1 MPHET
6 QEAGGASMAEK
17 AKTAGSNESWVHRG
31 LAGLRRAF
39 DVREGRASWPQIRK
53 RFVGGSKLD
62 GTHMCILIVAML
74 IASIGLNTDSTEAI
88 VGAMLICPLMGSV
101 LAISYAVATADVR
114 LLRHAVAG
122 LVLQMAICLAT
133 STVYFLLTPI
143 PYETS
148 ALLDNSTPTIWDLL
162 IALAGGFAGGL
173 GNSRKQ
179 EPSTLIAGVAVATA
193 LMPPLCSAGY
203 GIALQSLPRF
213 AGALYEFGVN
223 VVFIALA
230 AEVVLL
236 LLHAPLHR
244 DINDDGVVTPQES
257 EEAVAISHRLRRHV
271 IIGTLVFAIP
281 CLMVTAGVVR
291 ETVQQHTKSSAD
303 TAATISQTSD
313 QYETALTTQELKA
326 VQPEV
331 ERYSVGTEYG
341 FDAGP
346 SQPTKRI
353 VATVTS
359 SRTLSKDE
367 RDRAEALVR
376 VHVPNVDQVRFVT
389 GDAAQ

>member
-1 MPHET
+1 
-6 QEAGGASMAEK
+6 MAEK
-17 AKTAGSNESWVHRG
+17 GKAAGTSTDANLARRG
-31 LAGLRRAF
+31 AAALRRAF

-101 LAISYAVATADVR
+101 LAISYSVATADVR
-114 LLRHAVAG
+114 LLRHAAAG
-122 LVLQMAICLAT
+122 LALQMVICLAT
-133 STVYFLLTPI
+133 STIYFLLTPI

-203 GIALQSLPRF
+203 GIAQQSLPRF
-213 AGALYEFGVN
+213 AGAIYEFGVN

-257 EEAVAISHRLRRHV
+257 EEAVAISHRLRRNV
-271 IIGTLVFAIP
+271 IIGTFIFAIP
-281 CLMVTAGVVR
+281 CLMVTTGVVQ
-291 ETVQQHTKSSAD
+291 ETVQQHTKGTTA
-303 TAATISQTSD
+303 TAASQTSD

-326 VQPEV
+326 VQPEI
-331 ERYSVGTEYG
+331 ERYSVGTEYSY
-341 FDAGP
+341 AAN
-346 SQPTKRI
+346 SVQPTERI

-359 SRTLSKDE
+359 SRTLSAYE
-367 RDRAEALVR
+367 QDRATALVR
-376 VHVPNVDQVRFVT
+376 VHVPGVDEVRFVIGSANPST
-389 GDAAQ
+389 E

>member
-1 MPHET
+1 
-6 QEAGGASMAEK
+6 
-17 AKTAGSNESWVHRG
+17 
-31 LAGLRRAF
+31 
-39 DVREGRASWPQIRK
+39 
-53 RFVGGSKLD
+53 
-62 GTHMCILIVAML
+62 
-74 IASIGLNTDSTEAI
+74 
-88 VGAMLICPLMGSV
+88 MLICPLMGSV
-101 LAISYAVATADVR
+101 LAISYAVATADRR
-114 LLRHAVAG
+114 LLRNAVAG
-122 LVLQMAICLAT
+122 LALQMLICLAT
-133 STVYFLLTPI
+133 STLYFLLTPI

-203 GIALQSLPRF
+203 GIAQQSLTRF
-213 AGALYEFGVN
+213 AGAIYEFGVN

-236 LLHAPLHR
+236 LLHVPLHR

-257 EEAVAISHRLRRHV
+257 EEAVAISRRLRRNV

-281 CLMVTAGVVR
+281 CLMVTTGVVQ
-291 ETVQQHTKSSAD
+291 ETIQQHAKDA
-303 TAATISQTSD
+303 TATPSQASD

-331 ERYSVGTEYG
+331 ERYSVGTEYSYASG
-341 FDAGP
+341 SP
-346 SQPTKRI
+346 RPTERI

-359 SRTLSKDE
+359 TRTLATDE
-367 RDRAEALVR
+367 QDRATALIR
-376 VHVPNVDQVRFVT
+376 VHVPRVDEVRFMT
-389 GDAAQ
+389 SSST

>member
-1 MPHET
+1 
-6 QEAGGASMAEK
+6 MAEK
-17 AKTAGSNESWVHRG
+17 SKTAGSSESWVHRG
-31 LAGLRRAF
+31 LAALRRAF

-62 GTHMCILIVAML
+62 GTHMSILIVAML

-101 LAISYAVATADVR
+101 LAISFAIATADMR
-114 LLRHAVAG
+114 LLRHATGG
-122 LVLQMAICLAT
+122 LALQMVICLAT
-133 STVYFLLTPI
+133 STIYFLLTPI

-230 AEVVLL
+230 AEIVLL
-236 LLHAPLHR
+236 LLHVPLHR

-257 EEAVAISHRLRRHV
+257 EEAVVISHRLRRHV

-281 CLMVTAGVVR
+281 CLMVTTSVVQ
-291 ETVQQHTKSSAD
+291 ETVRQHTKSSAD
-303 TAATISQTSD
+303 TTATISQASD

-331 ERYSVGTEYG
+331 ERYSVGTEYD
-341 FDAGP
+341 FDASP

-367 RDRAEALVR
+367 QDRAKALVR

>member
-1 MPHET
+1 MGERNKT
-6 QEAGGASMAEK
+6 VDESTGWVRRGAA
-17 AKTAGSNESWVHRG
+17 A
-31 LAGLRRAF
+31 LQRAF
-39 DVREGRASWPQIRK
+39 NVREGRAAWPQIRK

-101 LAISYAVATADVR
+101 LAISYAVATADMR

-203 GIALQSLPRF
+203 GIAQQSLPRF

-230 AEVVLL
+230 AEIVLL
-236 LLHAPLHR
+236 LLHVPLHR
-244 DINDDGVVTPQES
+244 DVNDDGVVTPQES
-257 EEAVAISHRLRRHV
+257 EEAVAISRHLRRSV

-281 CLMVTAGVVR
+281 CLMVTTGVVQ
-291 ETVQQHTKSSAD
+291 ETVQQHTKG
-303 TAATISQTSD
+303 TAATPSQTSD
-313 QYETALTTQELKA
+313 QYETAITTQELKA

-331 ERYSVGTEYG
+331 ERYSVGTEYSYAT
-341 FDAGP
+341 DS
-346 SQPTKRI
+346 SQPTERI
-353 VATVTS
+353 VATVNS
-359 SRTLSKDE
+359 SRTLSADE
-367 RDRAEALVR
+367 QGPRDGARACARPKCRRGPLCDRRRQSQRPVR
-376 VHVPNVDQVRFVT
+376 K
-389 GDAAQ
+389 

>member
-1 MPHET
+1 
-6 QEAGGASMAEK
+6 MAEK
-17 AKTAGSNESWVHRG
+17 GKAAGTSTGASWARRG
-31 LAGLRRAF
+31 IAALRRAF

-101 LAISYAVATADVR
+101 LAISYAVATADRR
-114 LLRHAVAG
+114 LLRNAVAG
-122 LVLQMAICLAT
+122 LALQMLICLAT
-133 STVYFLLTPI
+133 STLYFLLTPI

-203 GIALQSLPRF
+203 GIAQQSLPRF
-213 AGALYEFGVN
+213 AGAIYEFGVN

-230 AEVVLL
+230 AEIVLL
-236 LLHAPLHR
+236 LLRVPLHR

-257 EEAVAISHRLRRHV
+257 EEAVAISHRLRRNV

-281 CLMVTAGVVR
+281 CLMVTTGVVQ
-291 ETVQQHTKSSAD
+291 ETIQQHAKDA
-303 TAATISQTSD
+303 TATPSQASD

-331 ERYSVGTEYG
+331 ERYSVGTEYSYAA
-341 FDAGP
+341 DSP
-346 SQPTKRI
+346 QPTERI

-359 SRTLSKDE
+359 SRMLSADE
-367 RDRAEALVR
+367 QDRATALVR
-376 VHVPNVDQVRFVT
+376 VHVPSVDEVRFT
-389 GDAAQ
+389 TDTASPGAE

>member
-1 MPHET
+1 
-6 QEAGGASMAEK
+6 MAEK
-17 AKTAGSNESWVHRG
+17 PKTAGSNESWVHRG

-101 LAISYAVATADVR
+101 LAISFAIATADMR
-114 LLRHAVAG
+114 LLRHATAG
-122 LVLQMAICLAT
+122 LALQMVICLAT
-133 STVYFLLTPI
+133 STIYFLLTPI

-213 AGALYEFGVN
+213 AGALYEFCVN

-257 EEAVAISHRLRRHV
+257 EEAVVISHRLRRNV

-281 CLMVTAGVVR
+281 CLMVTASVVQ

-303 TAATISQTSD
+303 TTATITQTSD

-331 ERYSVGTEYG
+331 ERYSVGTEYD
-341 FDAGP
+341 FDARP

-367 RDRAEALVR
+367 QDRAKALVR

>member
-1 MPHET
+1 
-6 QEAGGASMAEK
+6 MAEK
-17 AKTAGSNESWVHRG
+17 SKTAGSSESWVHRG
-31 LAGLRRAF
+31 IAALRRAF
-39 DVREGRASWPQIRK
+39 DVREGRASWPQICK

-101 LAISYAVATADVR
+101 LAISFAIATADMR
-114 LLRHAVAG
+114 LLRHATAG
-122 LVLQMAICLAT
+122 LALQMVICLAT
-133 STVYFLLTPI
+133 STIYFLLTPI

-257 EEAVAISHRLRRHV
+257 EEAVVISHRLRRNV

-281 CLMVTAGVVR
+281 CLMVTTSVVQ
-291 ETVQQHTKSSAD
+291 ETVRQHTKSSAD
-303 TAATISQTSD
+303 TTATISQASD

-331 ERYSVGTEYG
+331 ERYSVGTEYD
-341 FDAGP
+341 FDASP

-367 RDRAEALVR
+367 QDRAKALVR